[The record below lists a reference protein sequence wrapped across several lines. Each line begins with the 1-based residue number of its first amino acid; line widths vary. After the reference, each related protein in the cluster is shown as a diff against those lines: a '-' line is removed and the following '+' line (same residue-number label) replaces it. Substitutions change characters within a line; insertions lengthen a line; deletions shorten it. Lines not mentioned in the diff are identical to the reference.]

1 MAFLLLT
8 KQLKLTK
15 EEKMKYQ
22 EAIFTGRWKRF
33 ATMEEALK
41 AKVSHFYIVRDT
53 KLADVKL
60 IVKRETEDTYVLAF

>member
-1 MAFLLLT
+1 
-8 KQLKLTK
+8 
-15 EEKMKYQ
+15 MKYQ